1 MTVFVLINNLDYPK
15 GCYFLEKYKTRFEA
29 VEAIKE
35 KAYLPS
41 DYTFIEG
48 NELILTLM
56 EGENSDYRV

>member
-1 MTVFVLINNLDYPK
+1 MTVFVLINNLDHPK

-29 VEAIKE
+29 IEAIKE

-48 NELILTLM
+48 NELRLTLT
-56 EGENSDYRV
+56 EVEHEENI

>member
-29 VEAIKE
+29 IEAIKE
-35 KAYLPS
+35 SSYSPN

-48 NELILTLM
+48 NELRLTLM
-56 EGENSDYRV
+56 EVENSDYRI

>member
-29 VEAIKE
+29 IEAIKE
-35 KAYLPS
+35 KAFSLN

-48 NELILTLM
+48 DELILTLM
-56 EGENSDYRV
+56 GVENDN

>member
-1 MTVFVLINNLDYPK
+1 MTIFVLIYNLDYPK

-29 VEAIKE
+29 IEAIKE

-48 NELILTLM
+48 NELRLILT
-56 EGENSDYRV
+56 EVENEENM